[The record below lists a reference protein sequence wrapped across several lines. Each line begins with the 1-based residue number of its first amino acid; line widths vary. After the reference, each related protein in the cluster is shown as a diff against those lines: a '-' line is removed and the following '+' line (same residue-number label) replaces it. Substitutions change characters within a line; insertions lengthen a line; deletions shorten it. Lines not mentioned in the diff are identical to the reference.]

1 MIMDRLEKLVE
12 YIPDQYREG
21 VSAFLDMV
29 SDDMEEKTY
38 EIYGTHVFA
47 KVMSYPTKEPMDC
60 KIEAHNRYIDIQA
73 TISGAEGID
82 LFKRVELKE
91 QVSYNEANDVAFYVE
106 DNEQAFASNR
116 NIPGYFSMIFPEEAH
131 RPQER
136 VEGCDNFVKKFVIK
150 LEVGNESV

>member
-1 MIMDRLEKLVE
+1 MDRLENLIE
-12 YIPDQYREG
+12 YIPEQYKDG
-21 VSAFLDMV
+21 VAKFLDV
-29 SDDMEEKTY
+29 ISADMDEKTY

-47 KVMSYPTKEPMDC
+47 KVMSYPTNEPVDC

-91 QVSYNEANDVAFYVE
+91 QVGYNEANDVAFYIE
-106 DNEQAFASNR
+106 DRKQAFASNR

-136 VEGCDNFVKKFVIK
+136 VEGYDNFVKKFVIK
-150 LEVGNESV
+150 LEVNNESV